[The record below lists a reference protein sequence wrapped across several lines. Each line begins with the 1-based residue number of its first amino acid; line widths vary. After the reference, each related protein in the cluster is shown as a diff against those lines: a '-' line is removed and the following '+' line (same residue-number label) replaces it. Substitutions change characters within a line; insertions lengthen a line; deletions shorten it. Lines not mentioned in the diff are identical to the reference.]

1 MLNKAVYQRKR
12 KSKVRD
18 SILLFGSNI
27 FSLSHARE
35 KKKKSL
41 IRFSL
46 FEDRAQQLPAFSAS
60 YINDLFITMAFGLD
74 S

>member
-1 MLNKAVYQRKR
+1 MRQKKIILSAHNLMLNKAVYQRKR

-35 KKKKSL
+35 KKKKV
-41 IRFSL
+41 
-46 FEDRAQQLPAFSAS
+46 
-60 YINDLFITMAFGLD
+60 
-74 S
+74 

>member
-35 KKKKSL
+35 KKKKFNFVFLYSKTEYNSYQLSL
-41 IRFSL
+41 L
-46 FEDRAQQLPAFSAS
+46 V
-60 YINDLFITMAFGLD
+60 T
-74 S
+74 